1 MADRCA
7 GGAAAVA
14 SEAAAAK
21 SRVEDLTLF
30 SRRDPLFP
38 ALLPVGRPNMG
49 DKAEFMGLLDAMWES
64 RMLAN
69 RGPMVQAFEA
79 ALCEFLGVRNFV
91 SMCNGTVALEIAAR
105 ALGMSGEVIVPSFTF
120 VATAH
125 CLQWQE
131 ITPVFCDVDPVTHL
145 LDPAKVE
152 ALVTPRTTGIIGVHL
167 WGQPCDVRALQE
179 IADRR
184 GLKLMYDAAHAMAS
198 SVGGRKVGNFGNCE
212 VFSFHA
218 TKFFNTFEGGGVA
231 TNDDALASDIRR
243 RANFGF
249 TGYDKVVCVG
259 TNGKMVEPCAA
270 MGLVNLKSLD
280 RFVEVNRAN
289 YEAYAAT
296 IGTIPGIRL
305 YRYDTAAAR
314 VNYQYIV
321 LEVDE
326 AVTVLTRDELV
337 SLLTCENVSARRYFH
352 PGVHGMQ
359 PYKAYFPHA
368 SLLLPETAKLTAS
381 VICLPTGTS
390 ICEAQ
395 IRQVDRLLRFCLA
408 NAAEIKLRIAALPYP
423 APIAPGELPPP

>member
-1 MADRCA
+1 MALPRL
-7 GGAAAVA
+7 
-14 SEAAAAK
+14 K
-21 SRVEDLTLF
+21 THVEELTLF

-38 ALLPVGRPNMG
+38 VFVPVGKPNMG
-49 DKAEFMGLLDAMWES
+49 DKAEFMALMESMWES

-79 ALCEFLGVRNFV
+79 ALCSFLGVRNFV
-91 SMCNGTVALEIAAR
+91 TMCNGTVALEIAAR
-105 ALGMSGEVIVPSFTF
+105 ALGMRGEVIVPSFTF

-152 ALVTPRTTGIIGVHL
+152 ALITPRTTGIIGVHL
-167 WGQPCDVRALQE
+167 WGQPCNVKALQE
-179 IADRR
+179 VADRR
-184 GLKLMYDAAHAMAS
+184 GLKLMFDAAHAMGS
-198 SVGGRKVGNFGNCE
+198 SVGDVKVGNFGNCE

-231 TNDDALASDIRR
+231 TNDDALARDIRQ

-249 TGYDKVVCVG
+249 TGYDSVVCVG

-270 MGLVNLKSLD
+270 MGLVNLKSLG
-280 RFVEVNRAN
+280 RFIEVNRAN
-289 YEAYAAT
+289 YEVYAAT

-305 YRYDTAAAR
+305 YSFDTSAAS

-337 SLLTCENVSARRYFH
+337 SLLTCENMSARRYFH
-352 PGVHGMQ
+352 PGVHQMQ
-359 PYKAYFPHA
+359 PYKAFFPHA
-368 SLLLPETAKLTAS
+368 SLLLPETAKLTAR

-390 ICEAQ
+390 ISEAQ
-395 IRQVDRLLRFCLA
+395 IRQVDGLIRFCLA
-408 NAAEIKLRIAALPYP
+408 KAAEIKLLIAALPYP

>member
-1 MADRCA
+1 MTLA
-7 GGAAAVA
+7 GKTKI
-14 SEAAAAK
+14 S
-21 SRVEDLTLF
+21 DLTLF
-30 SRRDPLFP
+30 SRRGPLFP
-38 ALLPVGRPNMG
+38 SFVPVGKPNMG
-49 DKAEFMGLLDAMWES
+49 DKAEFMRMMETMWET

-69 RGPMVQAFEA
+69 RGPMVLAFEA
-79 ALCEFLGVRNFV
+79 ALCDFLGVRNFV
-91 SMCNGTVALEIAAR
+91 TVCNGTIALEIAAR
-105 ALGMSGEVIVPSFTF
+105 ALGMTGEVIVPSFTF

-152 ALVTPRTTGIIGVHL
+152 ALITPRTTGIIGVHL
-167 WGQPCDVRALQE
+167 WGQPCNVEALQD

-184 GLKLMYDAAHAMAS
+184 GLKLMYDAAHAMGS
-198 SVGGRKVGNFGNCE
+198 SVGDRKIGNFGNCE

-231 TNDDALASDIRR
+231 TNDDALAREIRL

-249 TGYDKVVCVG
+249 TGYDSVASVG

-270 MGLVNLKSLD
+270 MGIVNLKSLG
-280 RFVEVNRAN
+280 RFVEINRAN
-289 YEAYAAT
+289 YEVYSAT

-305 YRYDTAAAR
+305 YHYNTAAAA

-326 AVTVLTRDELV
+326 AKTKLTRDEIV
-337 SLLTCENVSARRYFH
+337 SLLTCENMSARRYFH
-352 PGVHGMQ
+352 PGVHQMQ

-368 SLLLPETAKLTAS
+368 SLLLPETVKLAAR
-381 VICLPTGTS
+381 VFCLPTGTS
-390 ICEAQ
+390 ISEAQ
-395 IRQVDRLLRFCLA
+395 IRQVDQLLRFCLA
-408 NAAEIKLRIAALPYP
+408 NAAEIKARIAALPYP
-423 APIAPGELPPP
+423 APIAPGELPPL